1 MYLDQIREKFGCK
14 GIEMETAAVFAAC
27 AILGFKATVLLH
39 VSDVCENAKSLFSGC
54 TEEEQKKRKMIR
66 RTKMPKL
73 Y

>member
-1 MYLDQIREKFGCK
+1 
-14 GIEMETAAVFAAC
+14 METAAVFAAS
-27 AILGFKATVLLH
+27 AILGFRATVLLH